1 MGKNINGDESMTR
14 GNKVIRSL
22 EVIAITILIICFII
36 LAYCVYVSIT
46 AEQQYASEYKA
57 ETTSVDESTNNENN
71 ISDLIEKV
79 NNSVVGI
86 SKIKNKGS
94 TIFLKEGTQSLG
106 LGTGFIVAKNGYI
119 VTNEHVSGSKNSTC
133 YVTLEDGRDY
143 EANVVWADSEM
154 DMSVIKIN
162 ADNLPY
168 LNLGDS
174 DKIKIAEPVYAI
186 GNPIGYEF
194 QRTVT
199 SGIISGLNRTIKI
212 EDDDKNYYME
222 DLIQTDATIN
232 PGNSG
237 GPLIDKEG
245 NVLGINSI
253 KITTAE
259 GIGFAIPINIIKPI
273 VEKLKNNGEFNAATL
288 GIFAYD
294 KGVIPY
300 INQELNKNIKLN
312 NGIYVAEVIRNSP
325 AEKAGI
331 QKGDILIGIDGLTID
346 KMSELRIY
354 IYEKE
359 IGDEVRIKY
368 IRNNREYEK
377 TITLAKK
384 LN

>member
-1 MGKNINGDESMTR
+1 MTKV
-14 GNKVIRSL
+14 NKVIKSL

-143 EANVVWADSEM
+143 EANVVWADAEM

-199 SGIISGLNRTIKI
+199 SGIISGLDRTIKI

-273 VEKLKNNGEFNAATL
+273 VEKLKNNDEFNAATL

-331 QKGDILIGIDGLTID
+331 QKGDVLIGIDGKTID

-359 IGDEVRIKY
+359 IGDEVTIKY

>member
-199 SGIISGLNRTIKI
+199 SGIISGLDRTIKI

>member
-1 MGKNINGDESMTR
+1 MTKV
-14 GNKVIRSL
+14 NKVIKSL

-143 EANVVWADSEM
+143 EANVVWADAEM

-199 SGIISGLNRTIKI
+199 SGIISGLDRTIKI

-331 QKGDILIGIDGLTID
+331 QKGDVLIGIDGKTID

-359 IGDEVRIKY
+359 IGDEVTIKY

>member
-1 MGKNINGDESMTR
+1 MTKV
-14 GNKVIRSL
+14 NKVIRSL

-57 ETTSVDESTNNENN
+57 EITSVDESTNDENN

-94 TIFLKEGTQSLG
+94 TIFLREGTQSLG

-143 EANVVWADSEM
+143 EANVVWADAEM

-199 SGIISGLNRTIKI
+199 SGIISGLDRTIKI

-331 QKGDILIGIDGLTID
+331 QKGDVLIGIDGLTID

-359 IGDEVRIKY
+359 IGDEVTIKY

>member
-1 MGKNINGDESMTR
+1 M
-14 GNKVIRSL
+14 
-22 EVIAITILIICFII
+22 
-36 LAYCVYVSIT
+36 
-46 AEQQYASEYKA
+46 
-57 ETTSVDESTNNENN
+57 
-71 ISDLIEKV
+71 
-79 NNSVVGI
+79 
-86 SKIKNKGS
+86 
-94 TIFLKEGTQSLG
+94 
-106 LGTGFIVAKNGYI
+106 
-119 VTNEHVSGSKNSTC
+119 
-133 YVTLEDGRDY
+133 EDGRAY

-199 SGIISGLNRTIKI
+199 SGIISGLDRTIKI

-259 GIGFAIPINIIKPI
+259 GVGFAIPINIIKPI

-331 QKGDILIGIDGLTID
+331 QKGDVLIGIDGITID

>member
-1 MGKNINGDESMTR
+1 MTKV
-14 GNKVIRSL
+14 NKVIRSL

-143 EANVVWADSEM
+143 EANVVWADAEM

-199 SGIISGLNRTIKI
+199 SGIISGLDRTIKI

-331 QKGDILIGIDGLTID
+331 QKGDVLIGIDGKTID

-359 IGDEVRIKY
+359 IGDEVTIKY

>member
-1 MGKNINGDESMTR
+1 MTR

-199 SGIISGLNRTIKI
+199 SGIISGLDRTIKI

-294 KGVIPY
+294 KDVIPY

-331 QKGDILIGIDGLTID
+331 QKGDVLIGIDGKTID

-368 IRNNREYEK
+368 IRNNREYKK

>member
-1 MGKNINGDESMTR
+1 MTKV
-14 GNKVIRSL
+14 NKVIKSL

-143 EANVVWADSEM
+143 EANVVWADAEM

-199 SGIISGLNRTIKI
+199 SGIISGLDRTIKI

-331 QKGDILIGIDGLTID
+331 QKGDVLIGIDGKTID

-359 IGDEVRIKY
+359 IEDEVTIKY
-368 IRNNREYEK
+368 IRNNKEYEK

>member
-1 MGKNINGDESMTR
+1 MTKV
-14 GNKVIRSL
+14 NKVIRSL

-199 SGIISGLNRTIKI
+199 SGIISGLDRTIKI

-273 VEKLKNNGEFNAATL
+273 VEKLKNNDEFNAATL

-294 KGVIPY
+294 KDVIPY

-331 QKGDILIGIDGLTID
+331 QKGDVLIGIDGKTID

-368 IRNNREYEK
+368 IRNNREYKK

>member
-1 MGKNINGDESMTR
+1 MTKV
-14 GNKVIRSL
+14 NKVIRSL

-143 EANVVWADSEM
+143 EANVVWADAEM

-199 SGIISGLNRTIKI
+199 SGIISGLDRTIKI

-273 VEKLKNNGEFNAATL
+273 VEKLKNNDEFNAATL

-331 QKGDILIGIDGLTID
+331 QKGDVLIGIDGKTID

-359 IGDEVRIKY
+359 IGDEVTIKY

>member
-1 MGKNINGDESMTR
+1 MTKV
-14 GNKVIRSL
+14 NKVIRSL

-143 EANVVWADSEM
+143 EANVVWADAEM

-199 SGIISGLNRTIKI
+199 SGIISGLDRTIKI

-273 VEKLKNNGEFNAATL
+273 VEKLKNNDEFNAATL

-294 KGVIPY
+294 KDVIPY

-331 QKGDILIGIDGLTID
+331 QKGDVLIGIDGKTID

-359 IGDEVRIKY
+359 IGDEVTIKY

>member
-1 MGKNINGDESMTR
+1 MTKV
-14 GNKVIRSL
+14 NKVIRSL

-199 SGIISGLNRTIKI
+199 SGIISGLDRTIKI

-294 KGVIPY
+294 KDVIPY

-331 QKGDILIGIDGLTID
+331 QKGDVLIGIDGKTID

-368 IRNNREYEK
+368 IRNNREYKK

>member
-57 ETTSVDESTNNENN
+57 ETTSADKNTNNENN

-199 SGIISGLNRTIKI
+199 SGIISGLDRTIKI

>member
-1 MGKNINGDESMTR
+1 MTR

-46 AEQQYASEYKA
+46 TEQQYASEYKA

-143 EANVVWADSEM
+143 EANVVWADSDM

-199 SGIISGLNRTIKI
+199 SGIISGLDRTIKI

-331 QKGDILIGIDGLTID
+331 QKGDVLIGIDGITID

>member
-1 MGKNINGDESMTR
+1 MRK
-14 GNKVIRSL
+14 GNRIIRIL
-22 EVIAITILIICFII
+22 EIIAITILIFCFVV

-46 AEQQYASEYKA
+46 AEKEYASEYKA
-57 ETTSVDESTNNENN
+57 ETMLKSQKVSDTETD
-71 ISDLIEKV
+71 ISDLIENV

-94 TIFLKEGTQSLG
+94 TIFLEDGISSLG
-106 LGTGFIVAKNGYI
+106 LGTGFIVSKDGYI
-119 VTNEHVSGSKNSTC
+119 VTNQHVSGEKSSTC
-133 YVTLEDGRDY
+133 YVTLEDGRNY
-143 EANVVWADSEM
+143 NAKVVWADADM
-154 DMSVIKIN
+154 DLSVIKISAN
-162 ADNLPY
+162 NLSY

-174 DKIKIAEPVYAI
+174 DQIKIAQPVYAI

-199 SGIISGLNRTIKI
+199 SGIISGLDRTIKLE
-212 EDDDKNYYME
+212 EDKSYYME

-253 KITTAE
+253 KITSAE

-273 VEKLKNNGEFNAATL
+273 VEKLINNGEFNAATL
-288 GIFAYD
+288 GVFAYD
-294 KGVIPY
+294 KNVVPY
-300 INQELNKNIKLN
+300 INQELGINMSLQ
-312 NGIYVAEVIRNSP
+312 NGIYVAEVIKNSP

-331 QKGDILIGIDGLTID
+331 KKGDILTQIDGMSLN
-346 KMSELRIY
+346 KMSALRRY

-359 IGDEVRIKY
+359 IGDVINIRY
-368 IRNNREYEK
+368 IRNNREYEVQV
-377 TITLAKK
+377 TLAKK
-384 LN
+384 

>member
-1 MGKNINGDESMTR
+1 MTKV
-14 GNKVIRSL
+14 NKVIRSL

-143 EANVVWADSEM
+143 EANVVWADAEM

-199 SGIISGLNRTIKI
+199 SGIISGLDRTIKI

-273 VEKLKNNGEFNAATL
+273 VEKLKNNDEFNAATL

-294 KGVIPY
+294 KDVIPY

-331 QKGDILIGIDGLTID
+331 QKGDVLIGIDGITID

>member
-1 MGKNINGDESMTR
+1 MTKV
-14 GNKVIRSL
+14 NKVIRSL

-143 EANVVWADSEM
+143 EANVVWADAEM

-199 SGIISGLNRTIKI
+199 SGIISGLDRTIKI

-294 KGVIPY
+294 KDVIPY

-331 QKGDILIGIDGLTID
+331 QKGDVLIGIDGKTID

-359 IGDEVRIKY
+359 IGDEVTIKY

>member
-1 MGKNINGDESMTR
+1 MTKV
-14 GNKVIRSL
+14 NKVIKSL

-143 EANVVWADSEM
+143 EANVVWADAEM

-199 SGIISGLNRTIKI
+199 SGIISGLDRTIKI

-294 KGVIPY
+294 KDVIPY

-331 QKGDILIGIDGLTID
+331 QKGDVLIGIDGITID

-359 IGDEVRIKY
+359 IEDEVRIKY
-368 IRNNREYEK
+368 IRNNRKKKK